1 MKRPALP
8 EINKQNLKKKILK
21 STVTVLGGKSIVR
34 TASKMEEERRSER
47 SFIEQLLSV
56 GPWGEL
62 ADLHMAS
69 QRLFPESSGSGEEMR
84 FDQVRGEPQVMG

>member
-1 MKRPALP
+1 MKHP
-8 EINKQNLKKKILK
+8 EINKQTLKKKILK
-21 STVTVLGGKSIVR
+21 ATVTVFGGKSIAS

-47 SFIEQLLSV
+47 SFTEQLLSV

-69 QRLFPESSGSGEEMR
+69 QGLFPESSESGEEMR